1 MTKNGGEITTTK
13 NGKKGESCMGDSIWR
28 NKGQKFYIFS
38 FFNWNSPCARLNS
51 HYEAWNYKKN
61 KHKNVKAYRKSL

>member
-1 MTKNGGEITTTK
+1 MEIKVKVIWTTVYGEIK
-13 NGKKGESCMGDSIWR
+13 E
-28 NKGQKFYIFS
+28 KFYIFN